1 MIGRW
6 RAGRRREAGNVAI
19 PFAVSVIL
27 MLGLAA
33 VVIDLS
39 HARVVKRELQKAA
52 EAGALTGTRA
62 LALDRRNQPPIWPFP
77 LTGVTAPRRQSML
90 SRTIT

>member
-6 RAGRRREAGNVAI
+6 WAGRRNEAGNVAI
-19 PFAVSVIL
+19 PFAVSLIL

-33 VVIDLS
+33 VVIDLG

-52 EAGALTGTRA
+52 EAGALTGSPGPGPGPDATS
-62 LALDRRNQPPIWPFP
+62 PPSGPFP
-77 LTGVTAPRRQSML
+77 
-90 SRTIT
+90 